1 VMLNREEL
9 KKKFSS
15 MLQEKAEGVVKGTV
29 GKSMPWGMHELDTPD
44 EVLKW
49 LREEDTV
56 AIYKD

>member
-1 VMLNREEL
+1 MLNREEL

-44 EVLKW
+44 AVSYTHLAAFSGVS
-49 LREEDTV
+49 D
-56 AIYKD
+56 

>member
-1 VMLNREEL
+1 
-9 KKKFSS
+9 

>member
-1 VMLNREEL
+1 MMLNREEL
-9 KKKFSS
+9 KIKLAAV
-15 MLQEKAEGVVKGTV
+15 MQEKAEGLVKGTV
-29 GKSMPWGMHELDTPD
+29 GKSHPWGMHELDTPD